1 VTAVG
6 ESIVTAGGEAT
17 VTKCVVDTVTDREE
31 QIRRLLPL
39 VRRIARRIARV
50 VGGTDID
57 DLIGDGSVGLIRAV
71 DSFDPRHGLTIE
83 QYARRIVA
91 GAMLNGIRRLDPVSE
106 RVRRTLRE
114 AERERYAL
122 ATERG
127 ELPALHEME
136 QRVPALKRAR
146 AEAHRGTPISIDA
159 PLPAGERFAAASV
172 DDPQHVAIAAA
183 ERARVQDAIDL
194 LPPRERTL
202 VIAHY
207 FAERSLRTLSRDMNV
222 SPQRVSQLHLIAIG
236 RMRRDLAPGA

>member
-1 VTAVG
+1 M
-6 ESIVTAGGEAT
+6 
-17 VTKCVVDTVTDREE
+17 TDREE
-31 QIRRLLPL
+31 QIRLLLPL

-50 VGGTDID
+50 VGGTDLD
-57 DLIGDGSVGLIRAV
+57 DLVGDGSVGLIRAV

-127 ELPALHEME
+127 ELPEIGEME
-136 QRVPALKRAR
+136 RRLPALKRAR
-146 AEAHRGTPISIDA
+146 TEAHRGTPISIDA
-159 PLPAGERFAAASV
+159 PLPVGERYAVSGV
-172 DDPQHVAIAAA
+172 DDPQLLAEVAA
-183 ERARVQDAIDL
+183 ENARVHEAIDL
-194 LPPRERTL
+194 LPPRERKL
-202 VIAHY
+202 VLAHY
-207 FAERSLRTLSRDMNV
+207 FAERSLRTLSRDMDV
-222 SPQRVSQLHLIAIG
+222 SPQRVSQLHLIAIA

>member
-1 VTAVG
+1 M
-6 ESIVTAGGEAT
+6 I
-17 VTKCVVDTVTDREE
+17 DREE
-31 QIRRLLPL
+31 QIRLLLPL

-50 VGGTDID
+50 VGGTDLD

-71 DSFDPRHGLTIE
+71 DSFDSRRGLTIE

-127 ELPALHEME
+127 ELPPIHEME
-136 QRVPALKRAR
+136 KRVPALKRAR
-146 AEAHRGTPISIDA
+146 TEAHRGTPVSIDA
-159 PLPAGERFAAASV
+159 PLPSGERFAASAT
-172 DDPQHVAIAAA
+172 DDPQTVAADAA
-183 ERARVQDAIDL
+183 ERARIHEAIAL
-194 LPPRERTL
+194 LPPRERKL

-207 FAERSLRTLSRDMNV
+207 FAEHSLRALSRDMDV

-236 RMRRDLAPGA
+236 RMRRGLAPGA